1 MISIRI
7 SDGSAI
13 GRCRRC
19 SGRMGPMPISM
30 RMASGELEL
39 LQTIYI
45 MQLVIKLFS
54 AALLFCACHSG
65 GTPAGTTVPAGPAAA
80 APGTDSLALL
90 LKQWRED
97 SVGCQHVRNIGSFER
112 LLKGYSLSQ
121 KNKGEI
127 LQVLGPPNA
136 EEKYPGKSIVSY
148 YFGSVCAANKVIK
161 GSDKSRIMLTFDDQ
175 KRYLRYDT
183 AIE

>member
-1 MISIRI
+1 
-7 SDGSAI
+7 
-13 GRCRRC
+13 
-19 SGRMGPMPISM
+19 MPISM
-30 RMASGELEL
+30 RMASGELEQ

-80 APGTDSLALL
+80 ARGTTDSLALL
-90 LKQWRED
+90 LKQWRDD
-97 SVGCQHVRNIGSFER
+97 SLGCQHVRNIGSFER

-148 YFGSVCAANKVIK
+148 YFESVCAANKIIK

-175 KRYLRYDT
+175 KRFQRYDT

>member
-1 MISIRI
+1 MH
-7 SDGSAI
+7 
-13 GRCRRC
+13 
-19 SGRMGPMPISM
+19 MV
-30 RMASGELEL
+30 
-39 LQTIYI
+39 T
-45 MQLVIKLFS
+45 KLFF
-54 AALLFCACHSG
+54 AAVLFCACQSGG
-65 GTPAGTTVPAGPAAA
+65 GTPAGTTVPAGHAVTAGADSAATA
-80 APGTDSLALL
+80 GTDSLALL

-121 KNKGEI
+121 KNKLEI

-136 EEKYPGKSIVSY
+136 EEKYPGKSIVIY
-148 YFGSVCAANKVIK
+148 YFESVCVANKVIK